1 MKVRFTPVA
10 RNSLREIAR
19 YIARDNPVRAVSFAA
34 ELRAKAAEI
43 GINPSLY
50 PVHQFGSGH
59 QIRRRVVGRYLI
71 LYQVDAGLVVILDI
85 RHGARDPDLLP

>member
-10 RNSLREIAR
+10 RTSLREIAH
-19 YIARDNPVRAVSFAA
+19 YIARDNPTRAISFAA

-43 GINPSLY
+43 GLNPGLY
-50 PVHQFGSGH
+50 PLHQLGH
-59 QIRRRVVGRYLI
+59 RQGIRRRVVGRYLI
-71 LYQVDAGLVVILDI
+71 LFHVDAGVVIILDI